1 MAKQN
6 TGKHASLSGVVVPC
20 QWDASDRLVEVALFN
35 PEEGELTVLPLGM
48 GRKLLGLTHCRV
60 AVQGRVSSQDG
71 RRVIEVQSYKVLAD
85 ATGSGYEAESG
96 Q

>member
-6 TGKHASLSGVVVPC
+6 TGKHASLSAVVVPS

-35 PEEGELTVLPLGM
+35 PEEGELVVLPLGS

-60 AVQGRVSSQDG
+60 SVQGRVSSQDG
-71 RRVIEVQSYKVLAD
+71 RRVIEVLNYKVLAD
-85 ATGSGYEAESG
+85 AAGSGYEAASG